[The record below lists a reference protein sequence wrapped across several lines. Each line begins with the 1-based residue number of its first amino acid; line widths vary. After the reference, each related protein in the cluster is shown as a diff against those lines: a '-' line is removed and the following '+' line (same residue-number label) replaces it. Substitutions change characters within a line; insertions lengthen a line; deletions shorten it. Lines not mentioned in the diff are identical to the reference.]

1 MSEET
6 RTMPKWEPLTIS
18 LEDYETIYKT
28 DELVR
33 LVPGTVKKETW
44 VTVLVREDHI
54 KVIKVKKVSLGGYF

>member
-1 MSEET
+1 MSAET
-6 RTMPKWEPLTIS
+6 RMMPKWEPLTIS

-44 VTVLVREDHI
+44 VAVLVREDHI
-54 KVIKVKKVSLGGYF
+54 KDIKVKKVSLGGYF